1 MNLRP
6 KAPSHGGRQAPMQLG
21 WARAGDTP
29 GPGGHGRTGWTT
41 IQPLT
46 TACGRGFLLAEM
58 IVGISLLGL
67 IIAGLAVSMNGFS
80 MINDYQWGRQRC
92 TAAAEAQLDS
102 LAATGK
108 RIETQEMQRLWPGV
122 TVALE
127 RTAGAGPWEGLELV
141 QVTAT
146 AQPGPHGVIVR
157 LARYVEAASVPVAAG
172 HTESA
177 PDGTARAAKGGRS

>member
-1 MNLRP
+1 MDLRP
-6 KAPSHGGRQAPMQLG
+6 KRSSRGEWP
-21 WARAGDTP
+21 AGVQPERPRPGCTP
-29 GPGGHGRTGWTT
+29 GPRRHGPTGWTT
-41 IQPLT
+41 IQPLRM
-46 TACGRGFLLAEM
+46 ARGRGFLLAEM

-108 RIETQEMQRLWPGV
+108 PIETQEMRRLWPGV

-146 AQPGPHGVIVR
+146 AQPGPHRVIVR

-172 HTESA
+172 HAEVA
-177 PDGTARAAKGGRS
+177 PDSTADAAKGGRS

>member
-6 KAPSHGGRQAPMQLG
+6 KAPSYGGRQAPLQPG
-21 WARAGDTP
+21 WTRAGDTP
-29 GPGGHGRTGWTT
+29 GPGGHGPTGWTT
-41 IQPLT
+41 IQPLR
-46 TACGRGFLLAEM
+46 TARGRGFLLAEM
-58 IVGISLLGL
+58 IVGISLLGV

-92 TAAAEAQLDS
+92 MAAAEAQLDS

-108 RIETQEMQRLWPGV
+108 PIETQEMQRLWPGV

-127 RTAGAGPWEGLELV
+127 RTAGAGAWEGLELV

-146 AQPGPHGVIVR
+146 AQPGPHRIIVR
-157 LARYVEAASVPVAAG
+157 LARYVEAVSASVAARRAE
-172 HTESA
+172 TA
-177 PDGTARAAKGGRS
+177 PDCTAGAAKGGRS